1 MAFTN
6 PSPLIGSPMYGTL
19 TAQQSVLP
27 NVSPQEWEYIQQ
39 VRRTGYDPN
48 QIQQIQNN
56 QQQVQQSDPYNDFET
71 EFLKCSSLVQNRI
84 MQDEEFR
91 NVMAECDKHIQH
103 MVEQIVRP
111 QVMQT
116 KDGRLAFEKLL
127 AIFRERKDAYA
138 KEEADNM
145 EKFQKLMNDEVVRKR
160 MAEMEGKTTTV
171 GGN

>member
-6 PSPLIGSPMYGTL
+6 PSPLIGSSMFGTL
-19 TAQQSVLP
+19 APQQSTLP

-39 VRRTGYDPN
+39 IRRTGYDPN
-48 QIQQIQNN
+48 QLQQIQNN
-56 QQQVQQSDPYNDFET
+56 QQQIPQSDPYNDFES
-71 EFLKCSSLVQNRI
+71 EFLKCSSVVQNKI

-91 NVMAECDKHIQH
+91 NIMGECDKHIQH
-103 MVEQIVRP
+103 MVEQLIRP

-127 AIFRERKDAYA
+127 AIFRQRRDVYI
-138 KEEADNM
+138 KEEAENM

-160 MAEMEGKTTTV
+160 MAEIEDNTVVV
-171 GGN
+171 GGK